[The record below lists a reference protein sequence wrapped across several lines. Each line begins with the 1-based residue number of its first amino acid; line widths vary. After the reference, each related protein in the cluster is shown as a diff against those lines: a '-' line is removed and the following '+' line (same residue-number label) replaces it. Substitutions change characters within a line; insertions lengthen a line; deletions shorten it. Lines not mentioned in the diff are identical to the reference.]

1 MDLQKGYPV
10 AVRVSTS
17 RYEQFEAAVHRCVLS
32 ALHLENAPEERE
44 VTVLLVDDS
53 QICDYH
59 DRFLGIATPT
69 DVLSWESD
77 EGLGDVMVSCE
88 TAYSQ
93 ARTLGH
99 SWEHEVCVL
108 AVHGVLHLLGWD
120 DRTREDQQAMQA
132 RVDQIVDSC
141 LS

>member
-1 MDLQKGYPV
+1 MDVQKVYPV
-10 AVRVSTS
+10 AVRVSS
-17 RYEQFEAAVHRCVLS
+17 PCYQQFEAAVHRCVLS
-32 ALHLENAPEERE
+32 ALHLEKAPKERE
-44 VTVLLVDDS
+44 VALLLVDDR
-53 QICDYH
+53 QISDYH

-88 TAYSQ
+88 TAYTQ

-99 SWEHEVCVL
+99 SWEREVCVL

-120 DRTREDQQAMQA
+120 DQTHEDQQAMQE
-132 RVDQIVDSC
+132 RVDRIVDTC